1 MTTFWRHEQIY
12 SRGAQ
17 SITTATTIGEPEGMR
32 TGYTSGACLDFTIN
46 FHHKHSIFPTN
57 CARVSKDRVIQNCCG
72 ELINYAV
79 RIAREFSSF
88 RELFTGMNCL
98 YRLISNRISRFCFR
112 PTWPTL
118 QLSLVHRL
126 FFALR
131 TRIGFTVLSQ
141 LHVYSD
147 LGVIDLVLSLNSPF
161 QNLQR
166 KWEKA
171 FSATTSGIA

>member
-46 FHHKHSIFPTN
+46 FHHKHSIVPTN

-88 RELFTGMNCL
+88 RELFTGMNCV
-98 YRLISNRISRFCFR
+98 YRLIFNRISGFLFSSNVANAPIVTCSQAFFCASYSHWFHCAK
-112 PTWPTL
+112 
-118 QLSLVHRL
+118 SIARL
-126 FFALR
+126 FRSWRDRFGFVTQFAFPE
-131 TRIGFTVLSQ
+131 FT
-141 LHVYSD
+141 
-147 LGVIDLVLSLNSPF
+147 
-161 QNLQR
+161 
-166 KWEKA
+166 EKMG
-171 FSATTSGIA
+171 TSF